1 MKTLAPL
8 AFAGF
13 ALAACNAP
21 APQASAPPIP
31 GSVAVTPP
39 GFQLPEGADCSAKI
53 ARYRAVQDND
63 LSMGHVVPSV
73 YNQIKRDVAAAESV
87 CAAGH
92 ERRGEG
98 DDRRLGKTSRLSD
111 RSVSERVAQVRG
123 DEHRHPQLV
132 NVAGAAH
139 DVHAGKLGVRVA
151 REMRVDPRLGPRGGD
166 REGHQFHA
174 GDAPIREH
182 DRPAARDRRFAGV
195 DPGLFEQ
202 LPPGASLTKQTPS
215 A

>member
-21 APQASAPPIP
+21 APQASAPPAP

-39 GFQLPEGADCSAKI
+39 GFQLPQGDDCSAKI

-73 YNQIKRDVAAAESV
+73 YNQIKRDLAAAENV

-92 ERRGEG
+92 DAEAKAMIAASERRHGYPT
-98 DDRRLGKTSRLSD
+98 DL
-111 RSVSERVAQVRG
+111 
-123 DEHRHPQLV
+123 
-132 NVAGAAH
+132 
-139 DVHAGKLGVRVA
+139 
-151 REMRVDPRLGPRGGD
+151 
-166 REGHQFHA
+166 
-174 GDAPIREH
+174 
-182 DRPAARDRRFAGV
+182 
-195 DPGLFEQ
+195 
-202 LPPGASLTKQTPS
+202 
-215 A
+215 